1 MRAPRRSR
9 NPGWFYLFFGG
20 WKFEA
25 WWNEPFLFSWSLSV
39 TVVQPAWTSQSFTT
53 NVSRLWY
60 FDQVRKL
67 KWNAPSVSVPM
78 KTLKWPVTLRK
89 GVKNDQL
96 SFSSFEDRLRLPN
109 VDHFWNPQGMP
120 FGLCPTTAQG
130 VPIPYYCSVNN
141 WRVTIWVCQSGLDM
155 TKLES
160 AEFPY
165 YQSIFKPTHF
175 HLFPLFLFNLHS
187 FLSEVT
193 AHLLPVYSSALA
205 KRLAH
210 TSSGKSP
217 KLPELA
223 ERTVEKGWRRWLW
236 EEPVTM
242 K

>member
-1 MRAPRRSR
+1 MKLA
-9 NPGWFYLFFGG
+9 FF
-20 WKFEA
+20 FC
-25 WWNEPFLFSWSLSV
+25 SWSLSL
-39 TVVQPAWTSQSFTT
+39 TVVQPAWTSQSFTI
-53 NVSRLWY
+53 NVSRLCPKTEM
-60 FDQVRKL
+60 QCTKCQCTNENTKMTGHTEKRRKESSTIFL
-67 KWNAPSVSVPM
+67 
-78 KTLKWPVTLRK
+78 
-89 GVKNDQL
+89 QL
-96 SFSSFEDRLRLPN
+96 EKDRLRLPN

-130 VPIPYYCSVNN
+130 VPIPCYCSVNN

-165 YQSIFKPTHF
+165 YQSIFKPNHF
-175 HLFPLFLFNLHS
+175 HLFPLFLFNCHS

-193 AHLLPVYSSALA
+193 AHLLPVCSSALA

-210 TSSGKSP
+210 TWSGKSP
-217 KLPELA
+217 KLTELA
-223 ERTVEKGWRRWLW
+223 ERTVEKGWCRWLW